1 VDPPKESEQQQL
13 VRNLNE
19 LLQELR
25 VAQTGVQILFAF
37 QLTVVFTGRFARA
50 SRFERGTLLVNI
62 LLAAAA
68 AACLIAPA
76 AWHRLLFRH
85 GRRAEI
91 IRSANV
97 FALAGLV
104 FLAATMTGSVLL
116 VAEVIVGRT
125 WAIVVSALAGALFFL
140 LWFLLPLR
148 IRLMPPRHVTEVP
161 PH

>member
-1 VDPPKESEQQQL
+1 VDPTKESEGQRL
-13 VRNLNE
+13 IRNLSE

-37 QLTVVFTGRFARA
+37 QLTVAFTERFARA

-62 LLAAAA
+62 LLAAAS

-91 IRSANV
+91 VSSANA

-104 FLAATMTGSVLL
+104 LLAAAMTGSVML
-116 VAEVIVGRT
+116 VAEVIVGGT
-125 WAIVVSALAGALFFL
+125 WASVVGGFAGALFVL

-148 IRLMPPRHVTEVP
+148 IRLMPPRDVREGP
-161 PH
+161 PQ